1 MLDEFKHG
9 YLFFCFRFLVPFYL
23 AVLACMVLAS
33 ILFLVGMR
41 IQAMLHASVPPYQM
55 FLAAVLVALGLMC
68 LALYAYLQW
77 RP

>member
-1 MLDEFKHG
+1 MIDLI
-9 YLFFCFRFLVPFYL
+9 YWLRFLVPVYL

-33 ILFLVGMR
+33 ILYLVGMR

-68 LALYAYLQW
+68 LALHAYLQW